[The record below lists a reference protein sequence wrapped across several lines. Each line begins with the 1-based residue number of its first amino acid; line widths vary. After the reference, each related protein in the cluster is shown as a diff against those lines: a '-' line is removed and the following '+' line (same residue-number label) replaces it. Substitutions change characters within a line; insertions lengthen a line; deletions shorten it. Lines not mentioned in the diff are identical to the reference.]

1 MKCADCVADRRC
13 DERSRGA
20 GGAARD
26 PAQRRGRCD
35 QHHRRADQR
44 HQSPDFA
51 KFKWSTERIADVDQ
65 RLTALEAR
73 CEDLRR
79 LENRVAVLQGQSMI
93 HDDLLQ
99 TLQVVQRGYV
109 LRDLSLF
116 QRLRWLVCG
125 R

>member
-1 MKCADCVADRRC
+1 MNGR
-13 DERSRGA
+13 
-20 GGAARD
+20 AARAVRREIRRSVGAD
-26 PAQRRGRCD
+26 AINIIDAQTN
-35 QHHRRADQR
+35 AIN
-44 HQSPDFA
+44 HQILPNLNA
-51 KFKWSTERIADVDQ
+51 STERIADVDQ

-73 CEDLRR
+73 REDLRR